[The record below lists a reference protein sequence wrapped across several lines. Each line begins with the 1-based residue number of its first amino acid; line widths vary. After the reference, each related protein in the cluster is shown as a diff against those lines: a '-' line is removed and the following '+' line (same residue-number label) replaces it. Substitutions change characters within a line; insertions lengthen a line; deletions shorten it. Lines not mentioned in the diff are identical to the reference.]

1 MRKVLIIDNYD
12 SFVYNIAQYL
22 GAFGAEIIVR
32 RNDIALKEAM
42 KIKPDLIVLSPG
54 PGHPRDS
61 RVTLEILV
69 TMSKEIPTLGVCLG
83 HQAIGEVFG
92 GTVTQADR
100 IIHGKTSLI
109 YHKGKDL
116 FEGLPSPIT
125 ATRYHSLIIDNKS
138 LPDCLEITAVTD
150 LDEIM
155 GVKHK
160 KYPIYGLQF
169 HPESILTQSGKEILL
184 NFMKVSL

>member
-1 MRKVLIIDNYD
+1 MKV
-12 SFVYNIAQYL
+12 
-22 GAFGAEIIVR
+22 
-32 RNDIALKEAM
+32 
-42 KIKPDLIVLSPG
+42 KPDHIVLSPG

-61 RVTLEILV
+61 RVTLEILA

-92 GTVTQADR
+92 GTVIRADR
-100 IIHGKTSLI
+100 ILHGKTSSI
-109 YHKGKDL
+109 YHNGKGL
-116 FEGLPSPIT
+116 FEGLPNPIT
-125 ATRYHSLIIDNKS
+125 ATRYHSLIINKKD
-138 LPDCLEITAVTD
+138 LPECLEVTAVTD

-184 NFMKVSL
+184 NFLKVPI

>member
-1 MRKVLIIDNYD
+1 MTRILIIDNYD

-32 RNDIALKEAM
+32 RNDISLKEAM
-42 KIKPDLIVLSPG
+42 EIKPDRIVLSPG

-61 RVTLEILV
+61 RVTLEILA
-69 TMSKEIPTLGVCLG
+69 TMSKNIPTLGVCLG

-92 GTVTQADR
+92 GTVTRANR

-109 YHKGKDL
+109 YHNGKDL
-116 FEGLPSPIT
+116 FEELPSPIT
-125 ATRYHSLIIDNKS
+125 ATRYHSLIINNKD
-138 LPDCLEITAVTD
+138 LPDCLEITARTD

-160 KYPIYGLQF
+160 EYPIYGVQF
-169 HPESILTQSGKEILL
+169 HPESILTQSGKNILF
-184 NFMKVSL
+184 NFLKVSL